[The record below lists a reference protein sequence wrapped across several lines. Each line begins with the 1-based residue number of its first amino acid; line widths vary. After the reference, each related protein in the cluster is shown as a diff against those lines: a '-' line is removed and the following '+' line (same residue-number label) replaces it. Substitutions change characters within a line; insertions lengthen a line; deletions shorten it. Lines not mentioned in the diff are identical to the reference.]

1 MRLFEP
7 NLFILFQ
14 EYARSNVPGIALYMT
29 GLNQARGFMAVSP
42 LFAAVR
48 KRDSER
54 HSSVLP
60 VLSSSGNLLAGA
72 STRVAVGLV
81 LNPFSVLKARYEV
94 STFFSHYRLRF

>member
-1 MRLFEP
+1 
-7 NLFILFQ
+7 
-14 EYARSNVPGIALYMT
+14 MT

-60 VLSSSGNLLAGA
+60 VLTSSGNLLAGA

-94 STFFSHYRLRF
+94 STFFSHYRMRC